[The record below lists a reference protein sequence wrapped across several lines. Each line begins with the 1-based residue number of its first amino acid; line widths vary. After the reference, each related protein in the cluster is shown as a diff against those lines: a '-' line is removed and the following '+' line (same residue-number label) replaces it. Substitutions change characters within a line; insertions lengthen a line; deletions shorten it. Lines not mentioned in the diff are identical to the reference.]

1 MSEIEITP
9 EVFVADYVGQPGH
22 RVFFLQASG
31 AAGTYTFAIEKQQ
44 VQLLAEKLSELL
56 LSIDAADTI
65 TGTEPQRDPALA
77 VSQPIE
83 PAWRIGTIGLAYEET
98 GDQIVVLL
106 EPIRTEEE
114 EGTEIVDSDETPGVR
129 FLLRRDQV
137 RAFIL
142 HAVAAAEEGRPL
154 CQLCGLP
161 MDPEGHA
168 CPASNGHRPRP

>member
-1 MSEIEITP
+1 MSEMEITP
-9 EVFVADYVGQPGH
+9 DQFLADYVGQPGR

-31 AAGTYTFAIEKQQ
+31 PAGTFTFAVEKQQ

-56 LSIDAADTI
+56 LLIDEKDTI
-65 TGTEPQRDPALA
+65 TNTEPQRDPALVPA
-77 VSQPIE
+77 QPIE
-83 PAWRIGTIGLAYEET
+83 PLWRVGTIGLAYEESA
-98 GDQIVVLL
+98 DQVVVLV
-106 EPIRTEEE
+106 EPIAAAEEE
-114 EGTEIVDSDETPGVR
+114 EVVESDDTQGVR
-129 FLLRRDQV
+129 LLLRRDQV

-168 CPASNGHRPRP
+168 CPASNGHRPRA

>member
-1 MSEIEITP
+1 MSEIEVTP

-22 RVFFLQASG
+22 RAFFLQASG
-31 AAGTYTFAIEKQQ
+31 GAGTFTFSLEKQQ

-56 LSIDAADTI
+56 LMIDSEDTI

-77 VSQPIE
+77 VAQPVE
-83 PAWRIGTIGLAYEET
+83 PAWRIGTIALAYEEHE
-98 GDQIVVLL
+98 DQVVVLV
-106 EPIRTEEE
+106 EPFQPE
-114 EGTEIVDSDETPGVR
+114 EGEEGEVVERDETPGVR

-168 CPASNGHRPRP
+168 CPASNGHRPRV

>member
-1 MSEIEITP
+1 MSEIEVTP
-9 EVFVADYVGQPGH
+9 EIFVADYVGGPGH
-22 RVFFLQASG
+22 RAFFLQGSG
-31 AAGTYTFAIEKQQ
+31 SSGLYTFSLEKQQ

-56 LSIDAADTI
+56 LLIDEKDTI
-65 TGTEPQRDPALA
+65 TGTEPQRDPALVVA
-77 VSQPIE
+77 QPIE
-83 PAWRIGTIGLAYEET
+83 PAWRIGTIALAYEEAD
-98 GDQIVVLL
+98 DQIVVLV
-106 EPIRTEEE
+106 EPMQAETEE
-114 EGTEIVDSDETPGVR
+114 TIDDDETSGVR

-168 CPASNGHRPRP
+168 CPASNGHRPRA

>member
-1 MSEIEITP
+1 MSEIEVTP
-9 EVFVADYVGQPGH
+9 EIFVADYVGQPGH
-22 RVFFLQASG
+22 RVFFLQATSSG
-31 AAGTYTFAIEKQQ
+31 ETFTFGLEKQQ

-56 LSIDAADTI
+56 LMIDSEDTI

-77 VSQPIE
+77 VAQPVE
-83 PAWRIGTIGLAYEET
+83 PAWRVGTIALAYEEHE
-98 GDQIVVLL
+98 DQVVVVV
-106 EPIRTEEE
+106 EPLQPQEEQE
-114 EGTEIVDSDETPGVR
+114 TVENDETPGVR

-168 CPASNGHRPRP
+168 CPASNGHRPRV